1 MHSSNKNDITYKVI
15 KLTNCETIIASL
27 TSDNAHDIEIQNPLL
42 MTVEPHESEF
52 GERESLNLCRWIEP
66 YTEQKYFTITKST
79 IVTTANASVGLSRYY
94 EYFLK
99 KLDDWQ
105 ENIHS
110 IKSKS
115 FEKEYTNDEY
125 TDEEI
130 YDEILDSIE
139 VESKSIH

>member
-1 MHSSNKNDITYKVI
+1 
-15 KLTNCETIIASL
+15 
-27 TSDNAHDIEIQNPLL
+27 
-42 MTVEPHESEF
+42 
-52 GERESLNLCRWIEP
+52 
-66 YTEQKYFTITKST
+66 
-79 IVTTANASVGLSRYY
+79 VTTANASVGLSNYY

-115 FEKEYTNDEY
+115 FAKEYTNDEY

>member
-1 MHSSNKNDITYKVI
+1 MHSSNKNDTTYKII
-15 KLTNCETIIASL
+15 KLVNGETIIATL
-27 TSDNAHDIEIQNPLL
+27 TSDDINEIEVQNPLL
-42 MTVEPHESEF
+42 MNIIPHESEF
-52 GERESLNLCRWIEP
+52 GERESLNLSRWIEP

-79 IVTTANASVGLSRYY
+79 IVTTANASVGLSNYY

-105 ENIHS
+105 ENSHS

-115 FEKEYTNDEY
+115 FAKEYTNDEY
-125 TDEEI
+125 TDEVI